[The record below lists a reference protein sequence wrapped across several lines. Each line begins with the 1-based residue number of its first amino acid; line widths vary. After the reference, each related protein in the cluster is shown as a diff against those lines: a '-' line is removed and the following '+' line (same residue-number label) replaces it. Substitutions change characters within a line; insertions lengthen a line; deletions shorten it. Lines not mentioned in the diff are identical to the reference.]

1 MSDTPPTPSVSSA
14 SPDDEAPFT
23 NGSSEGHPREGFFKL
38 ALGSVGV
45 VYGDI
50 GTSPLYAMREALGHA
65 ASDGLT
71 GEEVLGVVSL
81 LVWALFLIVTGKYVV
96 FLLRV
101 DNRGEGGVLA
111 LFSLTMA
118 AVGKRTIPIFVLGI
132 MGAALFFGDAVI
144 TPAISVL
151 SAVEGVGLVTPALTP
166 YVLPV
171 TIVIL
176 FGVFMVQRHG
186 TARIGAWFGP
196 ITVVWFLT
204 MGAAGIWQIS
214 GNPAVLDAINPIHAI
229 RFLYEHGLTAFL
241 VLGAIFLA
249 VTGAEALYADLGHF
263 GRGPI
268 RFAWLSL
275 VLPALV
281 LNYLGQ
287 GALVIAR
294 PETLANPFFL
304 MVPNWAL
311 VPMVILATI
320 ATIIACQAVISG
332 AFSMTRQAV
341 QLGILPRFE
350 IRHTSEQQSG
360 QIYVPVMNWL
370 LLAGVVWLTLGFG
383 TSSSLASA
391 YGIAVTG
398 TMIVTTALAV
408 VLAVKGWKKPLWLVL
423 AIAAPV
429 ALIELSFLTSNLLKM
444 LDGGY
449 VPVAVALV
457 LMLVMWSW
465 WRGTAL
471 VFERQHRMTVPL
483 DSLVRSMSHSSVHVV
498 DGVAVFLTSDAT
510 AAPPAL
516 LHNLKHNK
524 VLHSRNLIVT
534 VLVAEEPR
542 VPESERLEVED
553 LDARFA
559 RVTLRYGFMET
570 PEVSSALFRRKID
583 GVKLEVMRTSFFL
596 GRRRFVP
603 GARIGMP
610 LLLDR
615 IYILLTSLSADPTV
629 FYHLPR
635 DRVVEIGARISV

>member
-1 MSDTPPTPSVSSA
+1 MTDTPSSRPNSPEPVDDA
-14 SPDDEAPFT
+14 SSHGT
-23 NGSSEGHPREGFFKL
+23 RGREGFLKL

-50 GTSPLYAMREALGHA
+50 GTSPLYAMREALHHA

-71 GEEVLGVVSL
+71 NEEVLGVVSL

-111 LFSLTMA
+111 LFSLAMA
-118 AVGKRTIPIFVLGI
+118 AVGRRSVPVFMLGI
-132 MGAALFFGDAVI
+132 MGAALFFGDAMI
-144 TPAISVL
+144 TPAVSVL
-151 SAVEGVGLVTPALTP
+151 SAVEGLELITPSFTP
-166 YVLPV
+166 FVLPI
-171 TIVIL
+171 TIIIL
-176 FGVFMVQRHG
+176 IGVFMVQRHG

-196 ITVVWFLT
+196 ITLIWFIT

-214 GNPAVLDAINPIHAI
+214 GNPHVLTALNPHHAVF
-229 RFLYEHGLTAFL
+229 FLTDHGFTAFL
-241 VLGAIFLA
+241 VLGAVFLA

-268 RFAWLSL
+268 RFAWLWV

-287 GALVIAR
+287 GALVISR
-294 PETLANPFFL
+294 PETLGNPFFL
-304 MVPNWAL
+304 MVPDWGLIPL
-311 VPMVILATI
+311 VLLATV
-320 ATIIACQAVISG
+320 ATVIACQAVISG

-341 QLGILPRFE
+341 QLGLLPRFE

-360 QIYVPVMNWL
+360 QIYVPTMNWL
-370 LLAGVVWLTLGFG
+370 LLIAVIWLTLAFG
-383 TSSSLASA
+383 SSSSLASA

-408 VLAVKGWKKPLWLVL
+408 VLAVKGWRKPLWLVL
-423 AIAAPV
+423 LIAAPV
-429 ALIELSFLTSNLLKM
+429 AVIELSFLTSNLLKI

-449 VPVAVALV
+449 VPVLVALA

-465 WRGTAL
+465 WRGSQL
-471 VFERQHRMTVPL
+471 SFERQHRMAVPL
-483 DSLVRSMSHSSVHVV
+483 ESFAHSMSHSSVHIA
-498 DGVAVFLTSDAT
+498 DGVAVFLTSDPT
-510 AAPPAL
+510 TAPPAL

-524 VLHSRNLIVT
+524 VLHRRNLVTT

-542 VPESERLEVED
+542 VAEHDRLSYEN
-553 LDARFA
+553 LDDRFA
-559 RVTLRYGFMET
+559 RITLRFGFMET
-570 PEVSSALFRRKID
+570 PDVSRALFRSRID

-596 GRRRFVP
+596 GRRRYVP

-615 IYILLTSLSADPTV
+615 IYILLNGFSADPTV